1 MQSDADIELPPDVDS
16 DDDVPPLCSSSDD
29 EGQRDEVELPPDID
43 GCDEVFF
50 GGGLGKETCM

>member
-43 GCDEVFF
+43 DSDEVL
-50 GGGLGKETCM
+50 GGGLGKEMLM